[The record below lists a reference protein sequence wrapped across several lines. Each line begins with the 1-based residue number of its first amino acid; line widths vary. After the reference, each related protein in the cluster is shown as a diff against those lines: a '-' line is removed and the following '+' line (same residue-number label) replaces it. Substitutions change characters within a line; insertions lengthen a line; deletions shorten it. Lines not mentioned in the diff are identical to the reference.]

1 MENTKLFDDTIVGI
15 STAMGKG
22 AISIIRLSGP
32 QAIEIV
38 NKVFKGRNLTKV
50 KSHTIHYGHIYNKEE
65 LLDEVLVSVFKAPKT
80 YTAEDVV
87 EINCHG
93 GSFVTNQV
101 LKLLLENNAR
111 LAEAGEF
118 TKRAFLNGRIDLTKA
133 ESVMDVID
141 AESKNALKLA
151 NKGLRGDI
159 ADLITK
165 KQQELLDIVAVIA
178 VNIDYPEYDDVE
190 EMTNTKVLPKINKL
204 INDLE
209 DILKKS
215 NTAEKIKHG
224 IDTVIVGQPNVGK
237 SSLLNAMLREDK
249 AIVTSIAGTTRDV
262 IEGKLNLENI
272 TLNLIDTA
280 GIRETNDEVE
290 KIGVDRSKA
299 WLEKSELVL
308 FLIDGSKEVDEED
321 LRLYETVKN
330 YEHLVIVNKQDLKLK
345 ANLADFNN
353 PIYISTKN
361 QEDINKLEKAIV
373 DKVLMDEINLD
384 NLTYVSNARQI
395 DRLKHAIENLKNA
408 VKAIDD
414 GVYIDFIDIY
424 LQDAWNSLGEILGN
438 IKDGSLLDELFSK
451 FCLGK

>member
-237 SSLLNAMLREDK
+237 SSLLNALLREDK

-361 QEDINKLEKAIV
+361 QEDINKLEKVIV

>member
-1 MENTKLFDDTIVGI
+1 MKSTKLFDDTIVGI

-101 LKLLLENNAR
+101 LKLLLEHNAR

-141 AESKNALKLA
+141 AESKKALKLA

-159 ADLITK
+159 ADLITT

-237 SSLLNAMLREDK
+237 SSLLNALLREDK

-280 GIRETNDEVE
+280 GIRETSDEVE

-308 FLIDGSKEVDEED
+308 FLIDGSKEIDEED
-321 LRLYETVKN
+321 LRLYEVVKN
-330 YEHLVIVNKQDLKLK
+330 YEHLVIVNKQDLEQK
-345 ANLADFNN
+345 ANLLNFDN
-353 PIYISTKN
+353 PIYISTKS
-361 QEDINKLEKAIV
+361 QEDINKLEKAII
-373 DKVLMDEINLD
+373 DKVLMDDINLD

-408 VKAIDD
+408 IKAIDE

>member
-1 MENTKLFDDTIVGI
+1 MINFKQELEKYKPMLEVEKLEEKIKND
-15 STAMGKG
+15 
-22 AISIIRLSGP
+22 
-32 QAIEIV
+32 EI
-38 NKVFKGRNLTKV
+38 
-50 KSHTIHYGHIYNKEE
+50 H
-65 LLDEVLVSVFKAPKT
+65 
-80 YTAEDVV
+80 
-87 EINCHG
+87 
-93 GSFVTNQV
+93 
-101 LKLLLENNAR
+101 
-111 LAEAGEF
+111 
-118 TKRAFLNGRIDLTKA
+118 
-133 ESVMDVID
+133 DVID
-141 AESKNALKLA
+141 L
-151 NKGLRGDI
+151 
-159 ADLITK
+159 
-165 KQQELLDIVAVIA
+165 
-178 VNIDYPEYDDVE
+178 
-190 EMTNTKVLPKINKL
+190 
-204 INDLE
+204 LE

-237 SSLLNAMLREDK
+237 SSLLNALLREDK

>member
-237 SSLLNAMLREDK
+237 SSLLNALLREDK

-373 DKVLMDEINLD
+373 DKVLMDDINLD

>member
-1 MENTKLFDDTIVGI
+1 MEKTRLFDDTIVGI
-15 STAMGKG
+15 STSMGKG

-32 QAIEIV
+32 EAIQIV
-38 NKVFKGRNLTKV
+38 NKVFKGKNLTKV
-50 KSHTIHYGHIYNKEE
+50 ASHTIHYGHIYNKEE
-65 LLDEVLVSVFKAPKT
+65 LLDEVLVSVFKAPRT

-101 LKLLLENNAR
+101 LKLLLEHNAR

-159 ADLITK
+159 AKLISE

-215 NTAEKIKHG
+215 NTAEKIKNG

-237 SSLLNAMLREDK
+237 SSLLNALLREEK
-249 AIVTSIAGTTRDV
+249 AIVTSIPGTTRDV

-280 GIRETNDEVE
+280 GIRETRDEVE

-308 FLIDGSKEVDEED
+308 FLIDGSKEIDDED
-321 LRLYETVKN
+321 RKLYEIVKS
-330 YEHLVIVNKQDLKLK
+330 YEHLVIVNKQDLEQNACL
-345 ANLADFNN
+345 DGFEN
-353 PIYISTKN
+353 PIYISTKY
-361 QEDINKLEKAIV
+361 QDDIYRLEKAIEQ
-373 DKVLMDEINLD
+373 KVLIDGINLD

-395 DRLKHAIENLKNA
+395 DKLKHAIENLKNA
-408 VKAIDD
+408 IKAIDE

>member
-1 MENTKLFDDTIVGI
+1 METTKLFDDTIVGI

-38 NKVFKGRNLTKV
+38 NEVFKGRNLNKV
-50 KSHTIHYGHIYNKEE
+50 KSHTIHYGHIYNKDE
-65 LLDEVLVSVFKAPKT
+65 LLDEVLVSVFRSPRT

-101 LKLLLENNAR
+101 LKLLLEHNAR

-237 SSLLNAMLREDK
+237 SSLLNALLREDK

-321 LRLYETVKN
+321 YRLYETVKN
-330 YEHLVIVNKQDLKLK
+330 YEHLVIVNKQDLVQK
-345 ANLADFNN
+345 ANLTKFNN

-373 DKVLMDEINLD
+373 DKVLMDDINLD

>member
-1 MENTKLFDDTIVGI
+1 MKSTKLFDDTIVGI

-101 LKLLLENNAR
+101 LKLLLEHNAR

-237 SSLLNAMLREDK
+237 SSLLNALLREDK

-280 GIRETNDEVE
+280 GIRETSDEVE

-308 FLIDGSKEVDEED
+308 FLIDGSKEIDEED
-321 LRLYETVKN
+321 LRLYEVVKN
-330 YEHLVIVNKQDLKLK
+330 YEHLVIVNKQDLEQK
-345 ANLADFNN
+345 ANLLNFDN
-353 PIYISTKN
+353 PIYISTKS
-361 QEDINKLEKAIV
+361 QEDINKLEKAII
-373 DKVLMDEINLD
+373 DKVLMYDINLD

-408 VKAIDD
+408 IKAIDE

>member
-1 MENTKLFDDTIVGI
+1 MKSTKLFDDTIVGI

-101 LKLLLENNAR
+101 LKLLLEHNAR

-237 SSLLNAMLREDK
+237 SSLLNALLREDK

-280 GIRETNDEVE
+280 GIRETSDEVE

-308 FLIDGSKEVDEED
+308 FLIDGSKEIDEED
-321 LRLYETVKN
+321 LRLYEVVKN
-330 YEHLVIVNKQDLKLK
+330 YEHLVIVNKQDLEQK
-345 ANLADFNN
+345 ANLLNFDN
-353 PIYISTKN
+353 PIYISTKS
-361 QEDINKLEKAIV
+361 QEDINKLEKAII
-373 DKVLMDEINLD
+373 DKVLMDDINLD

-408 VKAIDD
+408 IKAIDE

>member
-224 IDTVIVGQPNVGK
+224 IDAVIVGQPNVGK
-237 SSLLNAMLREDK
+237 SSLLNALLREDK

>member
-1 MENTKLFDDTIVGI
+1 MKSTKLFDDTIVGI

-101 LKLLLENNAR
+101 LKLLLEHNAR

-141 AESKNALKLA
+141 AESKKALKLA

-159 ADLITK
+159 ADLITT

-237 SSLLNAMLREDK
+237 SSLLNALLREDK

-280 GIRETNDEVE
+280 GIRETSDEVE

-308 FLIDGSKEVDEED
+308 FLIDGSKEIDEED
-321 LRLYETVKN
+321 LRLYEVVKN
-330 YEHLVIVNKQDLKLK
+330 YEHLVIVNKQDLEQK
-345 ANLADFNN
+345 ADLLNFDN
-353 PIYISTKN
+353 PIYISTKS
-361 QEDINKLEKAIV
+361 QEDINKLEKAII
-373 DKVLMDEINLD
+373 DKVLMDDINLD

-408 VKAIDD
+408 IKAIDE

>member
-1 MENTKLFDDTIVGI
+1 MKSTKLFDDTIVGI

-101 LKLLLENNAR
+101 LKLLLEHNAR

-159 ADLITK
+159 ADLITT

-237 SSLLNAMLREDK
+237 SSLLNALLREDK

-280 GIRETNDEVE
+280 GIRETSDEVE
-290 KIGVDRSKA
+290 KIGVNRSKA

-308 FLIDGSKEVDEED
+308 FLIDGSKEIDEED
-321 LRLYETVKN
+321 LRLYEVVKN
-330 YEHLVIVNKQDLKLK
+330 YEHLVIVNKQDLEQK
-345 ANLADFNN
+345 ANLLNFDN
-353 PIYISTKN
+353 PIYISTKS
-361 QEDINKLEKAIV
+361 QEDINKLEKAII
-373 DKVLMDEINLD
+373 DKVLMDDINLD

-408 VKAIDD
+408 IKAIDE

>member
-1 MENTKLFDDTIVGI
+1 MKSTKLFDDTIVGI

-101 LKLLLENNAR
+101 LKLLLEHNAR

-159 ADLITK
+159 ADLITT

-237 SSLLNAMLREDK
+237 SSLLNALLREDK

-280 GIRETNDEVE
+280 GIRETSDEVE

-308 FLIDGSKEVDEED
+308 FLIDGSKEIDEED
-321 LRLYETVKN
+321 LRLYEVVKN
-330 YEHLVIVNKQDLKLK
+330 YEHLVIVNKQDLEQK
-345 ANLADFNN
+345 ANLLNFDN
-353 PIYISTKN
+353 PIYISTKS
-361 QEDINKLEKAIV
+361 QEDINKLEKAII
-373 DKVLMDEINLD
+373 DKVLMDDINLD

-408 VKAIDD
+408 IKAIDE

>member
-38 NKVFKGRNLTKV
+38 NKVFKGHNLTKV

-237 SSLLNAMLREDK
+237 SSLLNALLREDK

-361 QEDINKLEKAIV
+361 QEDINKLEKVIV

>member
-1 MENTKLFDDTIVGI
+1 METTKLFDDTIVGI

-32 QAIEIV
+32 QAIDIV
-38 NKVFKGRNLTKV
+38 NEVFKGRNLSKV
-50 KSHTIHYGHIYNKEE
+50 KSHTIHYGHIYNKDE
-65 LLDEVLVSVFKAPKT
+65 LLDEVLVSVFRSPRT

-101 LKLLLENNAR
+101 LKLLLEHNAR

-237 SSLLNAMLREDK
+237 SSLLNALLREDK

-308 FLIDGSKEVDEED
+308 FLIDGSKEVDDED
-321 LRLYETVKN
+321 YRLYETVKN
-330 YEHLVIVNKQDLKLK
+330 YEHLVIVNKQDLTQK
-345 ANLADFNN
+345 ANLTKFNN

-373 DKVLMDEINLD
+373 DKVLMDDINLD

>member
-330 YEHLVIVNKQDLKLK
+330 YEHLVIVNKQDLNLK

-361 QEDINKLEKAIV
+361 QEDINKLEKVIV

>member
-1 MENTKLFDDTIVGI
+1 METTKLFDDTIVGI

-38 NKVFKGRNLTKV
+38 NEVFKGRNLNKV
-50 KSHTIHYGHIYNKEE
+50 KSHTIHYGHIYNKDE
-65 LLDEVLVSVFKAPKT
+65 LLDEVLVSVFRSPKT

-101 LKLLLENNAR
+101 LKLLLEHNAR

-237 SSLLNAMLREDK
+237 SSLLNALLREDK

-321 LRLYETVKN
+321 YRLYETVKN
-330 YEHLVIVNKQDLKLK
+330 YEHLVIVNKQDLTQK
-345 ANLADFNN
+345 ANLTKFNN

-373 DKVLMDEINLD
+373 DKVLMDDINLD

>member
-178 VNIDYPEYDDVE
+178 VNID
-190 EMTNTKVLPKINKL
+190 
-204 INDLE
+204 
-209 DILKKS
+209 
-215 NTAEKIKHG
+215 
-224 IDTVIVGQPNVGK
+224 
-237 SSLLNAMLREDK
+237 
-249 AIVTSIAGTTRDV
+249 
-262 IEGKLNLENI
+262 
-272 TLNLIDTA
+272 
-280 GIRETNDEVE
+280 
-290 KIGVDRSKA
+290 RSK
-299 WLEKSELVL
+299 
-308 FLIDGSKEVDEED
+308 
-321 LRLYETVKN
+321 
-330 YEHLVIVNKQDLKLK
+330 
-345 ANLADFNN
+345 
-353 PIYISTKN
+353 IY
-361 QEDINKLEKAIV
+361 
-373 DKVLMDEINLD
+373 
-384 NLTYVSNARQI
+384 
-395 DRLKHAIENLKNA
+395 
-408 VKAIDD
+408 
-414 GVYIDFIDIY
+414 
-424 LQDAWNSLGEILGN
+424 
-438 IKDGSLLDELFSK
+438 
-451 FCLGK
+451 

>member
-1 MENTKLFDDTIVGI
+1 METTKLFDDTIVGI

-38 NKVFKGRNLTKV
+38 NEVFKGRNLNKV
-50 KSHTIHYGHIYNKEE
+50 KSHTIHYGHIYNKDE
-65 LLDEVLVSVFKAPKT
+65 LLDEVLVSVFRSPKT

-101 LKLLLENNAR
+101 LKLLLEHNAR

-237 SSLLNAMLREDK
+237 SSLLNALLREDK

-321 LRLYETVKN
+321 YRLYETVKN
-330 YEHLVIVNKQDLKLK
+330 YEHLVIVNKQDLTQK
-345 ANLADFNN
+345 ANLTNFNN

-373 DKVLMDEINLD
+373 DKVLMDDINLD